1 MSDRRCVEHGHGPDE
16 DGQCFQCGD
25 QLVPAASSIAKRYE
39 TRAADQVT
47 VNRADLAVAIEW
59 MDPTHDAWTTDD
71 REIAMRLRAA
81 LNQEEQ

>member
-47 VNRADLAVAIEW
+47 VNRADLEELL
-59 MDPTHDAWTTDD
+59 DTL
-71 REIAMRLRAA
+71 EITSGPLRAA
-81 LNQEEQ
+81 LSVIDEEGGDG